1 MRMLHVSRSLLFAAA
16 VAVIVLLVPRAGIAG
31 VLLRIPLTLV
41 AGEDPSLPNCDP
53 LVLETCAVGDA
64 RVVDGP
70 LFKLGVS
77 NLDPSRFPAGPAC
90 SVEVRV
96 GTLIDVRGVQLLPDI
111 APDGRPT
118 TSLEIAQPGTVAG
131 GDRAQVRIRCQFTN
145 ALGIVE
151 KHETQWAGT
160 F

>member
-1 MRMLHVSRSLLFAAA
+1 MRKLHVSRFLLFAA
-16 VAVIVLLVPRAGIAG
+16 VAVFALLLPRVGIAG
-31 VLLRIPLTLV
+31 ILLRIPLTLV

-70 LFKLGVS
+70 LFKLGLS

-90 SVEVRV
+90 SAEIRV
-96 GTLIDVRGVQLLPDI
+96 GSIIDMRGVQLLPGI

-118 TSLEIAQPGTVAG
+118 TSLEIAQPGTVAA

-145 ALGIVE
+145 ALGLVE